1 MAVPDERLVL
11 EASVVDD
18 FTDTLTDL
26 SEALLE
32 VDRLASQTVEDINA
46 DVNIDDALRDLGFLG
61 AGLDAVDDDPK
72 ITPDVEIDEA
82 LRDLATVGGAADVI
96 DDDVTFDAEVDTDLG
111 DGIDDIAD
119 DPQIT
124 PDVEIDEALRDLA
137 TLDRAVGA
145 VDDDIKIDVDLDS
158 DLTDEIDDIGDVFD
172 SDGNLQ
178 TPSIADPAADV
189 FNSKMGSGA
198 TADGGGG
205 DTSVLGADD
214 IERFREAFG
223 EAFDP
228 SAIFSD
234 RQPQRGI
241 ELLDGGVGD
250 FIDQDAALSE
260 ILDGNLDVDV
270 LEDFAGL
277 DPDDTLDALDELQ
290 DAGVTN
296 LPTGLTDRFRNLEL
310 KMGDFFRIFAALI
323 PLLAVFIGALPAAI
337 SGIVA
342 LGGAALAAAGALAG
356 VGGLALL
363 SGVLTADGEVD
374 TSQLTERIEE
384 LFDEATAEL
393 GPVAQQF
400 APLLDESFQT
410 VEDTIADIAD
420 RVGVFRRVVG
430 DAEGALQY
438 LEETVPVAMADI
450 VRFGDAA
457 MPIIAGVIREA
468 GNMGILRAFAD
479 LIVRMGP
486 NLATLTKLFV
496 GLLPAIIQLSQGFLY
511 VATFL
516 TGFLYA
522 IGRLID
528 VVPYA
533 GQIIGVMT
541 GALLTLVSA
550 TALYTITQSGAIAAT
565 IGLTKSVLSAA
576 AAFIGKY
583 TVGVFSAIAGT
594 YGFTTALISATV
606 AAATLIGVLTLGLG
620 PVLGFLSGGFTDLSS
635 DIDKATSSLESFA
648 SASDS
653 LDGTQ
658 VGVNGGMGATGAGG
672 ASGGY
677 QDASQITVVAGDKET
692 GNAVANQLAFSSIGG
707 QLGESSVN
715 NRRHGGT

>member
-11 EASVVDD
+11 EASVVDN
-18 FTDTLTDL
+18 FSSTLGDL
-26 SEALLE
+26 ADNLRA
-32 VDRLASQTVEDINA
+32 VDRLAEHTIENLTA
-46 DVNIDDALRDLGFLG
+46 DVDATQAKAELAELGT
-61 AGLDAVDDDPK
+61 AMEAVDDDVD
-72 ITPDVEIDEA
+72 I
-82 LRDLATVGGAADVI
+82 GADV
-96 DDDVTFDAEVDTDLG
+96 DDGLG
-111 DGIDDIAD
+111 DN
-119 DPQIT
+119 QLFN
-124 PDVEIDEALRDLA
+124 VEG
-137 TLDRAVGA
+137 V
-145 VDDDIKIDVDLDS
+145 
-158 DLTDEIDDIGDVFD
+158 DLTDEEAMGVADMF
-172 SDGNLQ
+172 NPKAAFRQ
-178 TPSIADPAADV
+178 TPGLGPDGADSND
-189 FNSKMGSGA
+189 GI
-198 TADGGGG
+198 TADGGGDG
-205 DTSVLGADD
+205 SGVLDSDD

-241 ELLDGGVGD
+241 ELLGD
-250 FIDQDAALSE
+250 DMGQFIDQDAALSQ
-260 ILDGNLDVDV
+260 ILDGDLDVDV

-323 PLLAVFIGALPAAI
+323 PLLAVFIGAIPAAI
-337 SGIVA
+337 SGLVA

-363 SGVLTADGEVD
+363 SGVLTQSGEVD
-374 TSQLTERIEE
+374 TTQLTERIEE

-410 VEDTIADIAD
+410 IEDTIAGIAD
-420 RVGVFRRVVG
+420 RADVFRRVVG

-438 LEETVPVAMADI
+438 LEETVPSAMADI

-486 NLATLTKLFV
+486 NLAILTKLLIGV
-496 GLLPAIIQLSQGFLY
+496 LPAVIQLSQGFLY
-511 VATFL
+511 AATAL
-516 TGFLYA
+516 TTVLYGF
-522 IGRLID
+522 GRIID

-533 GQIIGVMT
+533 GQVIGLLT
-541 GALLTLVSA
+541 GALLTLISA
-550 TALYTITQSGAIAAT
+550 TALYTVTTSGAVASALGLAGSMLTSIPYIGSYIASLSTAT
-565 IGLTKSVLSAA
+565 ISVYGFSVSLKTAAASAAVLLGVLS
-576 AAFIGKY
+576 
-583 TVGVFSAIAGT
+583 
-594 YGFTTALISATV
+594 
-606 AAATLIGVLTLGLG
+606 LGLV
-620 PVLGFLSGGFTDLSS
+620 PILGGLSGGFTDLSS

-648 SASDS
+648 SASGS

-658 VGVNGGMGATGAGG
+658 VGVNGGVGATGSRGQ
-672 ASGGY
+672 SGGY